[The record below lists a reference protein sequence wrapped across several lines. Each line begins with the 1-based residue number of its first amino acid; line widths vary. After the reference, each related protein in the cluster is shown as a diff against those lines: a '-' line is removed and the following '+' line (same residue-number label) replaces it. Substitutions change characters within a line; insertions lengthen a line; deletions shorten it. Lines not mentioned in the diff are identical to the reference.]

1 MTPQQA
7 AEIAG
12 RTARRL
18 NMPWSGERVVATRL
32 FRLWPLPRRWRVVS
46 RVPSEIAETTILVE
60 EGTGRA
66 FPRRVRHSRS
76 LAAGD
81 PGT

>member
-1 MTPQQA
+1 MTSQEA

-18 NMPWSGERVVATRL
+18 NMPWNDEHVVAKRL
-32 FRLWPLPRRWRVVS
+32 FRLWPLPRDWRVVS
-46 RVPSEIAETTILVE
+46 RVPREIAETTIIVE
-60 EGTGRA
+60 ERTGRA

-76 LAAGD
+76 LAE
-81 PGT
+81 P